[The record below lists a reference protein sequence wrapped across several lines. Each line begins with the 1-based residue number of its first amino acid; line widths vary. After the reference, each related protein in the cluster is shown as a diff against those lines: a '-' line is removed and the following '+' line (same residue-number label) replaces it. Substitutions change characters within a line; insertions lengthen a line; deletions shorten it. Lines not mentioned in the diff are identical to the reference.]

1 MTGEHVKSV
10 TIVADDKVGL
20 LADISYILAKAKI
33 NIDSVTVDVIG
44 GKAIISLG
52 LSDAVKGKGVLEAA
66 SYKVEDVNSVVVKL
80 PDKPDELSKITA
92 MLTKDGVK
100 VENVRT
106 LSKDE
111 GNTILA
117 ITVDKPKRA
126 IGVLKNYLIINEAPY

>member
-1 MTGEHVKSV
+1 LTGEHVKSV

>member
-1 MTGEHVKSV
+1 VKSV